1 MGGERCCYGIS
12 YYCPASLGLSTV
24 TIQNVDIW
32 YYPQALLVSPID
44 WHVLAFDWRGWA
56 ESSTHRSYASGF
68 SVFETW
74 GRETL
79 RLAT

>member
-44 WHVLAFDWRGWA
+44 WHVLALISVAGRKVPHTDLTHLGFLFSRRGD
-56 ESSTHRSYASGF
+56 
-68 SVFETW
+68 
-74 GRETL
+74 GRH
-79 RLAT
+79 

>member
-1 MGGERCCYGIS
+1 MLLWGFLLLPRLPRLEYRYNTERGYLVL
-12 YYCPASLGLSTV
+12 PAS
-24 TIQNVDIW
+24 
-32 YYPQALLVSPID
+32 LLVSPID